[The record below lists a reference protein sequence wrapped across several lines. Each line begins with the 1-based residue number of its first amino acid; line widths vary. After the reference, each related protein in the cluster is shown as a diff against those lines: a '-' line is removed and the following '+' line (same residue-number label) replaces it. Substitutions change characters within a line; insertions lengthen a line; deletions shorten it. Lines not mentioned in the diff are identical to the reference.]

1 MESDSKK
8 INKIKRSIFDAG
20 NVLSSIWVRLS
31 VQISNG
37 GEWLIL
43 GGRHHFLWNF
53 RMFLAVIYF
62 TFKTFEKFIN

>member
-20 NVLSSIWVRLS
+20 NVLPALWIRFF

-37 GEWLIL
+37 IERIIL
-43 GGRHHFLWNF
+43 GGRHYFLWNF

>member
-8 INKIKRSIFDAG
+8 TNKTKRSIFDAC
-20 NVLSSIWVRLS
+20 NVFPALWIRFFF
-31 VQISNG
+31 QAGNG

-43 GGRHHFLWNF
+43 GGRHYILWNF

>member
-8 INKIKRSIFDAG
+8 TNKIKRSIYDAR
-20 NVLSSIWVRLS
+20 NVFSALWIRFSI
-31 VQISNG
+31 QISNG

-43 GGRHHFLWNF
+43 GGRHYILWNF
-53 RMFLAVIYF
+53 RVFLAVIYF